1 MGCLP
6 LGLVD
11 YHDGV
16 KTSEALPQFR
26 AHQGDAGV
34 NPELG
39 LRSTHL
45 GSGIHYGPLGDCYST
60 TGPRPGYRCRL

>member
-1 MGCLP
+1 M
-6 LGLVD
+6 
-11 YHDGV
+11 

-45 GSGIHYGPLGDCYST
+45 GSGIHYSPLGDCYST